1 MSVGYIDDYYL
12 QDADFALCVRNIT
25 DAITLFNNLEF
36 VIHPEKSILYPTQRL
51 VFLGFLLDSAVMR
64 KLVMLSP
71 HVSNFCCP
79 LILSYQLERLPES

>member
-12 QDADFALCVRNIT
+12 QAADFALCVHNIT

-36 VIHPEKSILYPTQRL
+36 EKSILYPTQRL

-64 KLVMLSP
+64 KLVMLRP